1 MHQFFTKGRQY
12 IIWSALFKE
21 YKYLLYAKKI
31 QILNSQ
37 WCNFLFQVCVQ
48 KSWNVSMLFSHNF
61 LFPLRPMIITQ
72 FSTYNVNWKWPEN
85 GCLPERRCNKPLRW
99 VFFTSTPSF
108 GRDVH
113 RVICYQWARFSKV
126 PKLFGRISGDNS
138 LCIFNLKASWD
149 TKLFSYFNFYSLY
162 NKREDQ
168 LYRISGSEFHDWL
181 LAPEKF
187 SGLSR
192 NGPQNITKVNILKC
206 FTTEPSSARKKL
218 AQVEFALG
226 IFKWHQETLKYM
238 RQPKIELLVPS

>member
-1 MHQFFTKGRQY
+1 MSIGNDQKMVAYHKDGATNHLGGFSSRQLHLSGVTFTG
-12 IIWSALFKE
+12 
-21 YKYLLYAKKI
+21 
-31 QILNSQ
+31 
-37 WCNFLFQVCVQ
+37 
-48 KSWNVSMLFSHNF
+48 
-61 LFPLRPMIITQ
+61 
-72 FSTYNVNWKWPEN
+72 
-85 GCLPERRCNKPLRW
+85 
-99 VFFTSTPSF
+99 SF
-108 GRDVH
+108 
-113 RVICYQWARFSKV
+113 ICYQWARFSKV
-126 PKLFGRISGDNS
+126 PKPFGRISGDNS

-192 NGPQNITKVNILKC
+192 NGPQNMTKVNILKC
-206 FTTEPSSARKKL
+206 FTTEQSNARKKL

-226 IFKWHQETLKYM
+226 IFKWHQETLKYI